1 MGLAGLKPK
10 YRNPLLLA
18 LASASALVFL
28 FTVAFDALIDWQ
40 AQVALRKSAEIR
52 AQSWA
57 SNFLKTTPSARR
69 MVEKG
74 IATPSEINR
83 FKDSFALVGVIRFV
97 MFNKDGMQTLLSDS
111 GVLEPTKLF
120 NAKALGVI
128 ETGQSAVFFHDHDD
142 EEASAETVDTYVEVY
157 LPADLPSGERIG
169 ALEVYVDVSD
179 FEEALEE
186 SFQWMSGYLIVGTIA
201 VLLLPALAY
210 VRRTRQLMRK
220 DKQLLELTRYD
231 HLTGVLNR
239 ESVSKFLDEHFA
251 NETEN
256 GNLGILFVDVDHFK
270 QVNDQFG
277 HACGDKLLKHVADIL
292 RSSTRNESD
301 IVGRFGGDEF
311 VIMFPN
317 TTPGELRR
325 LYRHVMEAAN
335 EPCRRENTDYVP
347 SLSVGAYVTSGA
359 DTRQS
364 ALHRADLAVYAA
376 KRQGRNRVVEYS
388 EDLES
393 LFSQKETK
401 VPA

>member
-1 MGLAGLKPK
+1 MGLTGLSPK

-18 LASASALVFL
+18 LAGAAALVLL

-40 AQVALRKSAEIR
+40 AQMALRKSAEIR

-57 SNFLKTTPSARR
+57 RNFLETTPSARR

-74 IATPSEINR
+74 VATSSEINR

-111 GVLEPTKLF
+111 GVLEPTRLF
-120 NAKALGVI
+120 NGKAQEVI
-128 ETGQSAVFFHDHDD
+128 QTGQPAVFFHDHDD
-142 EEASAETVDTYVEVY
+142 EEASAVSVDTYVEVY

-186 SFQWMSGYLIVGTIA
+186 SFQWMSGYLIIGTMA
-201 VLLLPALAY
+201 VLLLPASAY

-239 ESVSKFLDEHFA
+239 DSVSKFLDEQFA
-251 NETEN
+251 DSTDR

-277 HACGDKLLKHVADIL
+277 HACGDRLLKHVADIL
-292 RSSTRNESD
+292 RLSTRSKD
-301 IVGRFGGDEF
+301 DVVGRFGGDEF
-311 VIMFPN
+311 VIMFQN
-317 TTPGELRR
+317 TTLQEIRQ
-325 LYRHVMEAAN
+325 LYRRVMEAASK
-335 EPCRRENTDYVP
+335 PCQREGTDYVL
-347 SLSVGAYVTSGA
+347 SLSIGAYVTSDG

-388 EDLES
+388 RDLEG
-393 LFSQKETK
+393 LFSQEKTK